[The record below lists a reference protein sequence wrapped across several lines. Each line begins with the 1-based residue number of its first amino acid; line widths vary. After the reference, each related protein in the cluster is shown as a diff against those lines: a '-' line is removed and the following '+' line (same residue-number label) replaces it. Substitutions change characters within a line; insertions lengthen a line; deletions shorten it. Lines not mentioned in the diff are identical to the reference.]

1 MTRGLVLIV
10 LVLHGLIHFMGFAKA
25 FGMAD
30 LAQLTQP
37 ISRGMG
43 LVWLA
48 AGLAMLAAGI
58 HLMVA
63 PRSWWI
69 TGLVAVVLSQ
79 AVILTAWQDA
89 RFGTVA
95 NLVILAAVLYGVLS
109 QGPSSFRA
117 RYEEGAAELLA
128 SALQSP
134 ESAERAESPESAEMA
149 ERAERAEAAE
159 RDLLTERDL
168 AHLPDPVRRY
178 VLRSGFVGRPKV
190 QAFRVVAR
198 GRIRATPDDP
208 WMPFTAEQQNTLH
221 PPSRFFHM
229 RARKAGLP
237 VDVLHVFRDAHAA
250 MQAKV
255 LSLIPVV
262 DGRGPEMDRAETV
275 TLFNDLALMA
285 PGALADPGIEWE
297 TVDERTARGRFT
309 AWDRTISATLVFDDQ
324 DRLVDFVSEDRA
336 ASPDGK
342 RWIRQPWSTPVEVY
356 QDLGGLRVMR
366 CGEGR
371 WHPDGAEPYS
381 YLEFELVDLEVIG

>member
-1 MTRGLVLIV
+1 MMRGLVLIV

-48 AGLAMLAAGI
+48 AGVALLAAGI

-89 RFGTVA
+89 RVGTVA

-109 QGPSSFRA
+109 QGPLSFRA
-117 RYEEGAAELLA
+117 RYEEGTAELLA
-128 SALQSP
+128 SARP
-134 ESAERAESPESAEMA
+134 EMVGM
-149 ERAERAEAAE
+149 AE

-190 QAFRVVAR
+190 RAFRVVAR

-237 VDVLHVFRDAHAA
+237 VDVLHVFRDAHAT

-324 DRLVDFVSEDRA
+324 DRLVDFVSQDRA

-342 RWIRQPWSTPVEVY
+342 RWIRQPWSTPAEVY

-366 CGEGR
+366 YGEGR
-371 WHPDGAEPYS
+371 WHPDGAEPYA